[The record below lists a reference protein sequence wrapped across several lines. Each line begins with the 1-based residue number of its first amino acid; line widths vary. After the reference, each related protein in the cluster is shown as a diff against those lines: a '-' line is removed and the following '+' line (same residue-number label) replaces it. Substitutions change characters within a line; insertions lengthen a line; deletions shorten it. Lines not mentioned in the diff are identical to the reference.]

1 MDIWPADTVERRAIN
16 RLIRYGE
23 NARMHSAEQ
32 IAQIARSIQEWGFTV
47 PVLVDEQGVLIAGH
61 ARTQAAEQL
70 GLTSVPVMVAR
81 GWSAKQIKAYR
92 LADNRL
98 AETATWN
105 GDLLQ
110 LEFAAL
116 GIEQFDL
123 TLMGWDKDGIA
134 SILTERTKGITDP
147 DAVPEPLEQRA
158 SEGDVWSLGGH
169 TLYCGDCLDV
179 LPDLH
184 RTDAL
189 ITDPPFGIGFGY
201 DQHDDTDYGPEG
213 YGAWIW
219 RIIEQAER
227 LCAAGGPLFV
237 WQAPENLRQCVTWF
251 PREWRLYCGARNF
264 VQMGRGTVMQFAY
277 DAVLAW
283 WKPGAEPW
291 TAATGN
297 RDWHVA
303 DTASQVSKTK
313 NIQRRHPC
321 PRPVDQVQHIIE
333 QWVRPGSVILEPFSG
348 SGTTIIAAETA
359 GRRCVAIEK
368 SPAYCD
374 IALTRWE
381 QFTGKEAVRHVQ

>member
-1 MDIWPADTVERRAIN
+1 MDIWPADTVERWAIN
-16 RLIRYGE
+16 RLTVYPE
-23 NARMHSAEQ
+23 NARMHSAGQ
-32 IAQIARSIQEWGFTV
+32 IAQIAASIREWGFTV
-47 PVLVDEQGVLIAGH
+47 PVLVDEDGTLIAGH
-61 ARTQAAEQL
+61 ARTQAAEQI

-98 AETATWN
+98 AENATW
-105 GDLLQ
+105 DAALLKV
-110 LEFAAL
+110 EFAAL
-116 GIEQFDL
+116 KLEEFDL
-123 TLMGWDKDGIA
+123 TLAGWDTTEIEA
-134 SILTERTKGITDP
+134 LLTERTKGNTDP
-147 DAVPEPLEQRA
+147 DDLPAELERRA
-158 SEGDVWSLGGH
+158 QSGDVWRLGNH
-169 TLYCGDCLDV
+169 TLYCADCREV
-179 LPDLH
+179 LPDLC
-184 RTDAL
+184 RADAL

-219 RIIEQAER
+219 RIVEQAEA
-227 LCAAGGPLFV
+227 LCASGAPMFV
-237 WQAPENLRQCVTWF
+237 WQAPENIRQCVTWF

-264 VQMGRGTVMQFAY
+264 TQMARGTVMQFAY

-291 TAATGN
+291 TAGTRN

-303 DTASQVSKTK
+303 DTASQVAKPD

-333 QWVRPGSVILEPFSG
+333 QWVRPGSVVLEPFSG
-348 SGTTIIAAETA
+348 SGTTIIAAEMS
-359 GRRCVAIEK
+359 GRRCTAMEV

-381 QFTGKEAVRHVQ
+381 QFTGKEATRHV